1 MNSYRTHTCSE
12 LRAANIGK
20 PTTLIGWVDSVRDHG
35 GVIFIDLRDRSGI
48 TQVVFHPEVNQ
59 DVAKA
64 SQQLRSE
71 DMIQIS
77 GTVAARLKTDTV
89 DTTNADLPTG
99 EIEVS
104 ADTLNVINKADVLP
118 FQLDRALSNEDLRLK
133 YRFLDLRRPAMA
145 RNMQIRH
152 RVTKTTRDYL
162 DEHGFLEIETPIL
175 SKSTPEGARDFL
187 VPSRLAPG
195 KFYALPQA
203 PQQYKQLLMV
213 AGMERYFQIAR
224 CFRDEDLRADRQPEF
239 TQVDIEASFITPEDI
254 YNLVEGLLKRVYK
267 ESLGVDIPTPF
278 PRMTWKEAMDQYGSD
293 KPKGLLNEGQ
303 AITKFDNLEIYIDKR
318 VDDVIHGMHIYQK
331 ADDKSPSVAMHSER
345 VTMDFSPEKK
355 ILTLHLINPL
365 ITTQEEGSISQS
377 VTMDEMPLS
386 INLDKS
392 RSRRIKANRFTN
404 REIREALDTPGYL
417 DKKQTT
423 EFATELP
430 RRASFSLACIVFA
443 LIGVPL
449 AINTR
454 RKDTSTG
461 FALGILIA
469 SLYFL
474 ALIFADL
481 SRKNDTMLP
490 YILLWLPNIITVAVA
505 LHLHKRARHKG

>member
-1 MNSYRTHTCSE
+1 MAITIEMPRLSDSMHEGIVLRWVKKIGDFVEVGDHLADIETDKAHVELQACEDGTLMEILVPEGGSAAVGAPIALLQSEFGAASCDCPPCPPVKCSP
-12 LRAANIGK
+12 L
-20 PTTLIGWVDSVRDHG
+20 
-35 GVIFIDLRDRSGI
+35 
-48 TQVVFHPEVNQ
+48 
-59 DVAKA
+59 
-64 SQQLRSE
+64 
-71 DMIQIS
+71 
-77 GTVAARLKTDTV
+77 AARLAAEAGL
-89 DTTNADLPTG
+89 NAGTLRGTG
-99 EIEVS
+99 PRGKIM
-104 ADTLNVINKADVLP
+104 AADVRASIRPADGPACLVQTP
-118 FQLDRALSNEDLRLK
+118 LAPRDTRHATRVDNFYLYSLEANMAYLAAISTPIAVQCEKLIAIGIALSGLCYWINID
-133 YRFLDLRRPAMA
+133 
-145 RNMQIRH
+145 I
-152 RVTKTTRDYL
+152 
-162 DEHGFLEIETPIL
+162 
-175 SKSTPEGARDFL
+175 
-187 VPSRLAPG
+187 APR
-195 KFYALPQA
+195 A
-203 PQQYKQLLMV
+203 KQSISELLIK
-213 AGMERYFQIAR
+213 A
-224 CFRDEDLRADRQPEF
+224 
-239 TQVDIEASFITPEDI
+239 ASI
-254 YNLVEGLLKRVYK
+254 N
-267 ESLGVDIPTPF
+267 
-278 PRMTWKEAMDQYGSD
+278 
-293 KPKGLLNEGQ
+293 PKGLLNEGQ

-318 VDDVIHGMHIYQK
+318 ADDVIHGMHIYQK
-331 ADDKSPSVAMHSER
+331 ADEKSPSVAMHSER

-355 ILTLHLINPL
+355 ILTLNLINPL

>member
-1 MNSYRTHTCSE
+1 MASERPRHRLRHCPFRLCYWINIDIAPRAKQSISE
-12 LRAANIGK
+12 LLIKAA
-20 PTTLIGWVDSVRDHG
+20 S
-35 GVIFIDLRDRSGI
+35 
-48 TQVVFHPEVNQ
+48 
-59 DVAKA
+59 
-64 SQQLRSE
+64 
-71 DMIQIS
+71 
-77 GTVAARLKTDTV
+77 
-89 DTTNADLPTG
+89 
-99 EIEVS
+99 
-104 ADTLNVINKADVLP
+104 IN
-118 FQLDRALSNEDLRLK
+118 
-133 YRFLDLRRPAMA
+133 
-145 RNMQIRH
+145 
-152 RVTKTTRDYL
+152 
-162 DEHGFLEIETPIL
+162 
-175 SKSTPEGARDFL
+175 
-187 VPSRLAPG
+187 
-195 KFYALPQA
+195 
-203 PQQYKQLLMV
+203 
-213 AGMERYFQIAR
+213 
-224 CFRDEDLRADRQPEF
+224 
-239 TQVDIEASFITPEDI
+239 
-254 YNLVEGLLKRVYK
+254 
-267 ESLGVDIPTPF
+267 
-278 PRMTWKEAMDQYGSD
+278 
-293 KPKGLLNEGQ
+293 PKGLLNEGQ

-331 ADDKSPSVAMHSER
+331 ADEKSPAVAMHSER

-355 ILTLHLINPL
+355 ILILHLINPL
-365 ITTQEEGSISQS
+365 ITTQEKDSISQS

-417 DKKQTT
+417 DKRQTT

-505 LHLHKRARHKG
+505 LRLHKRATHKG